1 MSKQYML
8 ARVIIDH
15 YHNKLDH
22 LFDYLVPPAL
32 QEKVS
37 AGMRV
42 HVPFGRNNR
51 MLEAFVMEIKK
62 VQTPPDHHKVK
73 EIMKILEIE
82 PVLFAST
89 LDMVNWMKKAYF
101 CRTIEAIR
109 CFVPNQKVKK
119 KVIDVVG
126 LNEEMMKKI
135 NVIGEFK
142 TAPAQKKILD
152 YLADNGKTDVNTL
165 IKSTGTSRSSI
176 KSLAMKDCIIIDKQS
191 LRREPGGF
199 TNIPHYPEPKLN
211 ERQKKA
217 IIDIEQTWKDNPNK
231 HILLHGITGSGKTE
245 IYMQIIK
252 KTLAGGKDVI
262 LMVPEISLTP
272 QMVQRFKGRFGN
284 KVAVLHSHLSDG
296 ERLDEWNR
304 IRSKEANIVIGPRSA
319 VFAPCNNLGMIIID
333 EEHESTY
340 KSEQAPRYHA
350 IDIAKLRC
358 ETEGAHLI
366 LGSAT
371 PSIESYYDGRN
382 ERLKIIELHERA
394 TGGKLPNITT
404 VDLREE
410 VKEGNKTIF
419 SKTLIHDLQNCLDSG
434 HQAILFLNRRAYAT
448 YVNCLHCGHVVQ
460 CNKCDITMKWHK
472 NESKLKCHYCND
484 ERTAPQQCPE
494 CGEDITYQG
503 AGTQKVEDAIQ
514 SLFPKKTVV
523 RMDQDTTRRKGAHQ
537 KILGQFEKGEIDI
550 LIGTQMIAKG
560 LDFPNVTLVGILLA
574 DTTINLPDFRASERT
589 FQLVTQ
595 VAGRSGR
602 GDDVGKVILQ
612 TYQPSHY
619 AIQAASQHDYKR
631 FYEDEIKIRNTFQYP
646 PYSRLIQIIFSGD
659 DAVSVKDTAA
669 KVAAGVRFLLKKS
682 GYEDS
687 SNIILEPG
695 PAIIAR
701 IDGKYRHTLLMK
713 SVNVDFSLLKKIV
726 KYLVVD
732 KRDKQIP
739 QDISIV
745 IDPDPRFI
753 Q

>member
-1 MSKQYML
+1 ML

-15 YHNKLDH
+15 YHNKLDR
-22 LFDYLVPPAL
+22 LFDYLIPTVL

-51 MLEAFVMEIKK
+51 MLEAFVIEIIK
-62 VQTPPDHHKVK
+62 VQTPPDKHKTK
-73 EIMKILEIE
+73 EIKELLEMK
-82 PVLFAST
+82 PVLFEST
-89 LDMVNWMKKAYF
+89 LAMVNWMKKAYF

-109 CFVPNQKVKK
+109 CFVPNQKVNKK
-119 KVIDVVG
+119 LIDVVI
-126 LNEEMMKKI
+126 LNEVMMNKK
-135 NVIGEFK
+135 NKSDDFK
-142 TAPAQKKILD
+142 AAPAQKRVLD
-152 YLADNGKTDVNTL
+152 YLAYNGKTDVPTL

-176 KSLAMKDCIIIDKQS
+176 KSLAKKEYIIFEKQA
-191 LRREPGGF
+191 LRREPGGDID
-199 TNIPHYPEPKLN
+199 IPDYPEPELS
-211 ERQKKA
+211 EHQKNA
-217 IIDIEQTWKDNPNK
+217 IKDIEQTWKENANK

-252 KTLAGGKDVI
+252 KTLARGKDII

-284 KVAVLHSHLSDG
+284 RIALLHSHLSDG
-296 ERLDEWNR
+296 EKLDEWNR
-304 IRSKEANIVIGPRSA
+304 IRSKEADIVIGPRSA

-340 KSEQAPRYHA
+340 KSEQSPRYHA
-350 IDIAKLRC
+350 VDIAKLRC
-358 ETEGAHLI
+358 ETEGARLI

-371 PSIESYYDGRN
+371 PSIESYYAGKCGK
-382 ERLKIIELHERA
+382 LKIIELNKRA

-404 VDLREE
+404 IDLREE
-410 VKEGNKTIF
+410 AKEGNKTIF
-419 SKTLIHDLQNCLDSG
+419 SKTLINDLQNCLDNDR
-434 HQAILFLNRRAYAT
+434 QAILFLNRRAYAT
-448 YVNCLHCGHVVQ
+448 YVSCMHCGHVIQ
-460 CNKCDITMKWHK
+460 CDKCDITMKWHK
-472 NESKLKCHYCND
+472 NEKKLKCHYCND

-503 AGTQKVEDAIQ
+503 AGTQKAEDAIQ
-514 SLFPKKTVV
+514 SLFPHKTVV
-523 RMDQDTTRRKGAHQ
+523 RMDQDTTRKKGAHQ

-574 DTTINLPDFRASERT
+574 DTSINLPDFRASERT

-631 FYEDEIKIRNTFQYP
+631 FYEEEIRIRKTFQYP
-646 PYSRLIQIIFSGD
+646 PYSRLLQIIFSGD

-669 KVAAGVRFLLKKS
+669 KVAAGVRYLLKKS
-682 GYEDS
+682 GHEDT
-687 SNIILEPG
+687 SNMILEPG

-726 KYLVVD
+726 KYLVID
-732 KRDKQIP
+732 KRDQQIP
-739 QDISIV
+739 QNISIV

>member
-1 MSKQYML
+1 MSKQYVL

-15 YHNKLDH
+15 YHNKLDR
-22 LFDYLVPPAL
+22 LFDYLVPTEL
-32 QEKVS
+32 QGKVS

-51 MLEAFVMEIKK
+51 MLEAFVIEIIT
-62 VQTPPDHHKVK
+62 VQTPPDKHKTK
-73 EIMKILEIE
+73 EIKELIEIE

-89 LDMVNWMKKAYF
+89 LAMVNWMKKAYF

-119 KVIDVVG
+119 KVIDIVG
-126 LNEEMMKKI
+126 LNEAKMSKNNI
-135 NVIGEFK
+135 NDDFK
-142 TAPAQKKILD
+142 AAPAQKKILD
-152 YLADNGKTDVNTL
+152 YLANNGKTDVNTL

-176 KSLAMKDCIIIDKQS
+176 KSLEKKECIIIVKQP
-191 LRREPGGF
+191 LRREPGGYVD
-199 TNIPHYPEPKLN
+199 TPDYPEPELS
-211 ERQKKA
+211 ERQQNA
-217 IIDIEQTWKDNPNK
+217 IKDIEQTWEENANR

-245 IYMQIIK
+245 IYMRIIK
-252 KTLAGGKDVI
+252 QTLARGKDVI

-284 KVAVLHSHLSDG
+284 RIAVLHSHLSDG
-296 ERLDEWNR
+296 EKLDEWNR
-304 IRSKEANIVIGPRSA
+304 IRSKEADIVIGPRSA

-333 EEHESTY
+333 EEHEGTY
-340 KSEQAPRYHA
+340 KSEQSPRYHA

-382 ERLKIIELHERA
+382 GRLKIIELNERA

-404 VDLREE
+404 IDLREE
-410 VKEGNKTIF
+410 VKQGNKTIF
-419 SKTLIHDLQNCLDSG
+419 SKTLINELQNCLDNG

-448 YVNCLHCGHVVQ
+448 YVNCLHCGHVIQ
-460 CNKCDITMKWHK
+460 CDKCDITMKWHK
-472 NESKLKCHYCND
+472 NERKLKCHYCND

-494 CGEDITYQG
+494 CGEDISYQG
-503 AGTQKVEDAIQ
+503 AGTQKAEDAIQ
-514 SLFPKKTVV
+514 TLFPHKTVV
-523 RMDQDTTRRKGAHQ
+523 RMDQDTTRKKGAHQ
-537 KILGQFEKGEIDI
+537 KIIGQFEKGEIDI

-574 DTTINLPDFRASERT
+574 DTSINLPDFRASERT

-619 AIQAASQHDYKR
+619 AIKAASQHDYKR

-646 PYSRLIQIIFSGD
+646 PYSRLIQIVFSGD

-682 GYEDS
+682 GHEDS
-687 SNIILEPG
+687 SNMILEPG
-695 PAIIAR
+695 PAIVAR

-713 SVNVDFSLLKKIV
+713 SVSVDFSLLKKIV
-726 KYLVVD
+726 KYLVID
-732 KRDKQIP
+732 KRDQQIP
-739 QDISIV
+739 QNISIV

>member
-1 MSKQYML
+1 
-8 ARVIIDH
+8 
-15 YHNKLDH
+15 
-22 LFDYLVPPAL
+22 
-32 QEKVS
+32 
-37 AGMRV
+37 
-42 HVPFGRNNR
+42 
-51 MLEAFVMEIKK
+51 
-62 VQTPPDHHKVK
+62 
-73 EIMKILEIE
+73 
-82 PVLFAST
+82 
-89 LDMVNWMKKAYF
+89 
-101 CRTIEAIR
+101 
-109 CFVPNQKVKK
+109 
-119 KVIDVVG
+119 
-126 LNEEMMKKI
+126 
-135 NVIGEFK
+135 
-142 TAPAQKKILD
+142 
-152 YLADNGKTDVNTL
+152 
-165 IKSTGTSRSSI
+165 
-176 KSLAMKDCIIIDKQS
+176 
-191 LRREPGGF
+191 
-199 TNIPHYPEPKLN
+199 
-211 ERQKKA
+211 
-217 IIDIEQTWKDNPNK
+217 
-231 HILLHGITGSGKTE
+231 
-245 IYMQIIK
+245 
-252 KTLAGGKDVI
+252 
-262 LMVPEISLTP
+262 
-272 QMVQRFKGRFGN
+272 
-284 KVAVLHSHLSDG
+284 
-296 ERLDEWNR
+296 
-304 IRSKEANIVIGPRSA
+304 
-319 VFAPCNNLGMIIID
+319 
-333 EEHESTY
+333 
-340 KSEQAPRYHA
+340 
-350 IDIAKLRC
+350 
-358 ETEGAHLI
+358 
-366 LGSAT
+366 
-371 PSIESYYDGRN
+371 
-382 ERLKIIELHERA
+382 
-394 TGGKLPNITT
+394 
-404 VDLREE
+404 
-410 VKEGNKTIF
+410 
-419 SKTLIHDLQNCLDSG
+419 
-434 HQAILFLNRRAYAT
+434 
-448 YVNCLHCGHVVQ
+448 
-460 CNKCDITMKWHK
+460 MKWHK